1 MDKLS
6 AVRIAAR
13 EAPYRQFLGRRE
25 PSVVE
30 FPPWGDGKSLV
41 VEQNEFH
48 FDHAFPSTVGQDE
61 MYLALIRPLVEK
73 ALQGF
78 QCTALAYGQTGT
90 GKSYSMGMAPP
101 DKVQKP
107 EHLGVLPRCL
117 ADILDRVTAKQE
129 NEKEPIQVFASFI
142 EIYNEKAYD
151 LLGSIPQTPMVA
163 ARCQRCTCLP
173 LRNQED
179 LQDLLQQGT
188 GNRRVRSTK
197 MNSSSSRSHAIV
209 TIHVKS
215 STSHSRLNIVDLAGS
230 EGVRR
235 TGHEGVAKQEGV
247 NINLG
252 LLSINKVVMSMAA
265 GRTVI
270 PYRDS
275 VLTTVLQESLTAQS
289 YLTFLACI
297 SPHRC
302 DLSETLATLRFGTS
316 AKKLRLNPMQVARQK
331 QSLATRTPHV
341 FRKVLS
347 SSTAIKRQAA
357 EQNSLFVPN
366 PKSAM
371 SKPLTNVLHRT
382 RSELG
387 LTPKAKKRAREL
399 LQLEDTTLEPSSI
412 HISDSSLS
420 LVGFQAEVEKDRQ
433 LMPPPGV
440 GPGQPGSLHSTAV
453 SIAEVDELEEPAE
466 VQQSLISGTVHSQLF
481 RTNVSP
487 IRLRSSSILKELSG
501 IQPMEE
507 TLIPPPKPPSV
518 LRRSMRLANQSR
530 QNYGAIPKIANFRN
544 RQQSESRESSASV
557 TVKKE
562 KVTQLKDLITQVEA
576 PPKTSRSRKKKS
588 PTDDW
593 MAHNKSLFLGLL
605 NRGSVKELQ
614 KVPGIGPK
622 TAFTLVMH
630 RSRLGCFLNLGQVKD
645 LPIWP
650 GKSWD
655 RFSQANCLEI

>member
-6 AVRIAAR
+6 AVRIAVR

-61 MYLALIRPLVEK
+61 MYLALILPLVEK

-101 DKVQKP
+101 DKIQKP

-117 ADILDRVTAKQE
+117 ADILERVNAKQE

-151 LLGSIPQTPMVA
+151 LLGSSPHTPMVT
-163 ARCQRCTCLP
+163 ARCHRCTCLP
-173 LRNQED
+173 LSSQED

-215 STSHSRLNIVDLAGS
+215 KTSHARLNIVDLAGS

-275 VLTTVLQESLTAQS
+275 VLTTVLQDSLTAQS

-357 EQNSLFVPN
+357 DQNSLCVPN
-366 PKSAM
+366 PKSEMA
-371 SKPLTNVLHRT
+371 KPLANVLQRT

-420 LVGFQAEVEKDRQ
+420 LVGFQAEIEKDRQ

-440 GPGQPGSLHSTAV
+440 GNGQPSSLHSTAV
-453 SIAEVDELEEPAE
+453 SIAEVDEQEEPAE
-466 VQQSLISGTVHSQLF
+466 MPSISASVRTQLF

-487 IRLRSSSILKELSG
+487 ISLRSSSILKELSG

-507 TLIPPPKPPSV
+507 TLITVPKQPSI
-518 LRRSMRLANQSR
+518 LRRSMRLANQRPQS
-530 QNYGAIPKIANFRN
+530 YGVIPKVINLRN
-544 RQQSESRESSASV
+544 AQQSASQEHSSSV
-557 TVKKE
+557 SVKKE
-562 KVTQLKDLITQVEA
+562 KFSQLKDLITRVEA
-576 PPKTSRSRKKKS
+576 PPKRSRSRNNTS
-588 PTDDW
+588 PADEW
-593 MAHNKSLFLGLL
+593 MAHNKSLFLDLL

-614 KVPGIGPK
+614 KIPGIGPK

-630 RSRLGCFLNLGQVKD
+630 RSRLGCFLNLDQVKD

-650 GKSWD
+650 GKSWN